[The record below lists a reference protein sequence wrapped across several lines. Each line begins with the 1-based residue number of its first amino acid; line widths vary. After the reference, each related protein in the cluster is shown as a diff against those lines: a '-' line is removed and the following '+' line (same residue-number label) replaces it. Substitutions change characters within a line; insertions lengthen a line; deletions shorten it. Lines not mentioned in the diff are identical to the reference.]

1 MTGRFNIF
9 GDSKGNGGPD
19 RLIQL
24 ATLQSKM
31 LTFALK
37 NFPNAK
43 KLIYSTCSIN
53 VEENEQVW
61 MLLLWFKF
69 EFLVHIHD
77 FYIFLFCKQVIQQ
90 ALERCGDTDWKLV
103 KPLEF
108 AEKWKNF
115 GSPKYK
121 HIGKKCL
128 YAKPEID
135 RTDGFFVAMFERQQH
150 QQEEA

>member
-1 MTGRFNIF
+1 MHI
-9 GDSKGNGGPD
+9 
-19 RLIQL
+19 
-24 ATLQSKM
+24 
-31 LTFALK
+31 
-37 NFPNAK
+37 
-43 KLIYSTCSIN
+43 
-53 VEENEQVW
+53 
-61 MLLLWFKF
+61 LLL
-69 EFLVHIHD
+69 
-77 FYIFLFCKQVIQQ
+77 KQVIQQ

-150 QQEEA
+150 QQEES